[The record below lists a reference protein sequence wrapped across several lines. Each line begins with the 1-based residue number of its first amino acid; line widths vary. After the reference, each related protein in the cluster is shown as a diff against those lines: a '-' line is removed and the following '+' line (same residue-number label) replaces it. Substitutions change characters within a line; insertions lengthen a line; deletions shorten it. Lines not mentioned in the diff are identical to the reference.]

1 MGSNRR
7 YADHFDRL
15 ADERILETLASKAPL
30 QTLTAA
36 ELELQQ
42 VPLTIDPKPRRRVRA
57 WVRFGNT
64 PVRVEAVAVRWTP
77 HAVGIEFQVA
87 GTMQRC
93 WVWEGAV
100 EGLSEESG
108 G

>member
-1 MGSNRR
+1 MGAIRQHTGAR
-7 YADHFDRL
+7 
-15 ADERILETLASKAPL
+15 
-30 QTLTAA
+30 
-36 ELELQQ
+36 
-42 VPLTIDPKPRRRVRA
+42 
-57 WVRFGNT
+57 
-64 PVRVEAVAVRWTP
+64 EAVAARWTP
-77 HAVGIEFQVA
+77 HAVGIEFKVA